1 MTSGA
6 PPFANYHN
14 GNIATFIYRHQR
26 WITNLRICTS
36 LNDIRNDRERQRE
49 REKSPVPARYS
60 SIACVRNQN
69 IVTNWISK
77 QKLLFLCVFYD
88 RSNLLFF
95 SFNFFFIFK
104 KSVVHYRLNYINKK
118 KTAWFVQLLFCFD
131 LLRWLNS
138 FENVTLVY
146 FWCLLY
152 SRSHTIHKTWKPSFL
167 SYFSTQWLLTY
178 IVPTTI

>member
-118 KTAWFVQLLFCFD
+118 KPLDLF
-131 LLRWLNS
+131 N
-138 FENVTLVY
+138 
-146 FWCLLY
+146 
-152 SRSHTIHKTWKPSFL
+152 
-167 SYFSTQWLLTY
+167 YFSVLTY
-178 IVPTTI
+178 FGGLILLKMLHWYTFDVCFIRARTLFTKLENHLSCLIFQRSGY